1 MLYFQTWKVILVLGI
16 CVLGL
21 LFAAPNVMPQNVRD
35 QLPPWMSK
43 TLNLGLDLQGG
54 VHLLWEV
61 DSREIVVSRLE
72 TVEDDVRQ
80 EFRAND
86 VGYTGI
92 GVVDEH
98 FQVRVR
104 DLDQLTQAVSLVED
118 LSTPV
123 TGTGFSGS
131 AQDIAVSST
140 EDGLITVVLTEEAL
154 DQLVGQ
160 AVTQSIEIVRRR
172 IDELGTR
179 EPTIQRQGRDR
190 IIVQVPGEDDPER
203 IKQIVGTTA
212 HMEFRMHDASVP
224 IALALEGQ
232 VPPGSE
238 VLTTNNPNEPYIL
251 VRRRALIDGDRLSN
265 AQPTF
270 DQNGMPVV
278 SMRFDTRGAQAFARV
293 TRESVGERFAIV
305 LDDNVITAPV
315 INEPILGGNAQ
326 ISGNFTADTA
336 NDLAILLRAG
346 ALPAPLTVVEERTV
360 GPGLGQDS
368 IDAGQNAALI
378 GLAFVLIFMIA
389 SYGLFGIFADIALFV
404 NLILIVGA
412 LSILQA
418 TLTLP
423 GIAGIILT
431 VGMAVDANV
440 LIFERIR
447 EEIRSGKTPIN
458 AVDTGYSRAM
468 ATILDANITTL
479 IAAVILFFLG
489 AGPVRGFSVTL
500 GIGIITS
507 VFTAVT
513 FTRLIVAT
521 WLRGRRP
528 ERLPI

>member
-160 AVTQSIEIVRRR
+160 AVTQSI
-172 IDELGTR
+172 
-179 EPTIQRQGRDR
+179 
-190 IIVQVPGEDDPER
+190 
-203 IKQIVGTTA
+203 
-212 HMEFRMHDASVP
+212 
-224 IALALEGQ
+224 
-232 VPPGSE
+232 
-238 VLTTNNPNEPYIL
+238 
-251 VRRRALIDGDRLSN
+251 
-265 AQPTF
+265 
-270 DQNGMPVV
+270 
-278 SMRFDTRGAQAFARV
+278 
-293 TRESVGERFAIV
+293 
-305 LDDNVITAPV
+305 
-315 INEPILGGNAQ
+315 
-326 ISGNFTADTA
+326 
-336 NDLAILLRAG
+336 
-346 ALPAPLTVVEERTV
+346 
-360 GPGLGQDS
+360 
-368 IDAGQNAALI
+368 
-378 GLAFVLIFMIA
+378 
-389 SYGLFGIFADIALFV
+389 
-404 NLILIVGA
+404 
-412 LSILQA
+412 
-418 TLTLP
+418 
-423 GIAGIILT
+423 
-431 VGMAVDANV
+431 
-440 LIFERIR
+440 
-447 EEIRSGKTPIN
+447 
-458 AVDTGYSRAM
+458 
-468 ATILDANITTL
+468 
-479 IAAVILFFLG
+479 
-489 AGPVRGFSVTL
+489 
-500 GIGIITS
+500 
-507 VFTAVT
+507 
-513 FTRLIVAT
+513 
-521 WLRGRRP
+521 
-528 ERLPI
+528 

>member
-16 CVLGL
+16 CVLGI
-21 LFAAPNVMPQNVRD
+21 LFALPNALPQDVRD
-35 QLPPWMSK
+35 NLPARFSQ

-61 DSREIVVSRLE
+61 ESSELVSNRLE
-72 TVEDDVRQ
+72 VVEDDVRQ
-80 EFRAND
+80 ELLANNI
-86 VGYTGI
+86 GYTGI
-92 GVVDEH
+92 GVVEDR

-104 DLDQLTQAVSLVED
+104 DIAQLSQAVSLIED
-118 LSTPV
+118 LAAPV
-123 TGTGFSGS
+123 TGVGFAGS
-131 AQDIAVSST
+131 VQDIAVSSSG
-140 EDGLITVVLTEEAL
+140 DGLITVVLTEEAL

-190 IIVQVPGEDDPER
+190 IIVQVPGESDPQR
-203 IKQIVGTTA
+203 IKDIIGTTA
-212 HMEFRMHDASVP
+212 HMEFRMHDASVS
-224 IALALEGQ
+224 IAEALDGA

-238 VLTTNNPNEPYIL
+238 VLTSNNPNEPYVL
-251 VRRRALIDGDRLSN
+251 VRRRALIDGERLAN
-265 AQPTF
+265 AQPSF
-270 DQNGMPVV
+270 DQNNQPVV
-278 SMRFDTRGAQAFARV
+278 SIRFDTRGAQAFASI
-293 TRESVGERFAIV
+293 TRENVGSRFAIV
-305 LDDNVITAPV
+305 LDDLIITAPV
-315 INEPILGGNAQ
+315 IREVIPGGNAQ
-326 ISGNFTADTA
+326 ISGGFTAETA

-346 ALPAPLTVVEERTV
+346 ALPAPLTVIQERTV

-368 IDAGQNAALI
+368 IDAGQIAAI
-378 GLAFVLIFMIA
+378 IALAFVLGFMIL

-404 NLILIVGA
+404 NLVLIVGA
-412 LSILQA
+412 LSLLQA

-447 EEIRSGKTPIN
+447 EEVRSGKTPIN
-458 AVDTGYSRAM
+458 AVDTGYSRALS
-468 ATILDANITTL
+468 TILDANITTL
-479 IAAVILFFLG
+479 IAAVVLFWLG
-489 AGPVRGFSVTL
+489 AGPVRGFAVTL

-521 WLRGRRP
+521 WLRARRP